1 METMRRM
8 KAHGVLLVSGTDA
21 GWDYNSFLGGA
32 YIDLQL
38 ASEVG
43 MSNREIIEF
52 STRRAAQS
60 VGLGDQ
66 IGVLEPGY
74 SADLLVVSDNPADD
88 ISVIQYPE
96 AVFCSGKLRVRDGSI
111 YMSGNLE

>member
-1 METMRRM
+1 MFSTQYVTYIKEDGYATF
-8 KAHGVLLVSGTDA
+8 AHVQDSLSLTDRDQF
-21 GWDYNSFLGGA
+21 GN
-32 YIDLQL
+32 
-38 ASEVG
+38 
-43 MSNREIIEF
+43 IEF

-111 YMSGNLE
+111 YMSGNLEQ

>member
-1 METMRRM
+1 M
-8 KAHGVLLVSGTDA
+8 
-21 GWDYNSFLGGA
+21 
-32 YIDLQL
+32 
-38 ASEVG
+38 
-43 MSNREIIEF
+43 
-52 STRRAAQS
+52 
-60 VGLGDQ
+60 GDQ